1 MTDFT
6 VCTATELSDL
16 YQSGSVSPVT
26 VAEQILAKIDQLNPV
41 LNAFCY
47 LDPDTTLDQA
57 RASAQRWQQNNP
69 LSKLDGIPI
78 GVKDLLLTQG
88 WPTLKGSFDIDADQP
103 WLTDDPYV
111 AKLRSAG
118 AVFLGKTTTS
128 EYGTRSDGYSAR
140 HGFTRNPWNIS
151 KTAGGS
157 SAGSAAAVS
166 AGLGPISIGSDYNG
180 SISRPSAFC
189 GVVGFKPTGSTVIGP
204 IANTVEDCELVH
216 GLSFD
221 CVPLNLQKLRIAV
234 WDDKKFNLHT
244 DAFDLAI
251 NTIKNYF
258 SLNSVTPNIDLAR
271 FTHWHSKILLSNNQQ
286 KFTQFSDIQKQE
298 LFGWASLDE
307 IKNIDLTETSKAQF
321 FLDQTCKH
329 MKTMMQKYDI
339 IITTASNITAVG
351 VSTINPAVIYRNLP
365 PDYSSLWN
373 VTQQPAVTVPVG
385 LVDGLPVGI
394 QIVGAVGGDNVVLQF
409 ARSIQPLFD
418 KLRPNMFYKTSKR
431 HSST

>member
-6 VCTATELSDL
+6 VCTAAELTGL
-16 YQSGSVSPVT
+16 YQKGSASPVT
-26 VAEQILAKIDQLNPV
+26 VAEQILNKIERLNPV
-41 LNAFCY
+41 INAFCFT
-47 LDPDTTLDQA
+47 DPDTTLAQ
-57 RASAQRWQQNNP
+57 ASASESRWLAGCA
-69 LSKLDGIPI
+69 LSPLDGIPI
-78 GVKDLLLTQG
+78 GIKDLLLTQG

-103 WLTDDPYV
+103 WPEDDPYV

-128 EYGTRSDGYSAR
+128 EYGTRQDGYSAR

-157 SAGSAAAVS
+157 SAGSASAVS
-166 AGLGPISIGSDYNG
+166 AGLGPISIGSDQGG

-204 IANTVEDCELVH
+204 ITNTVEDCELVH
-216 GLSFD
+216 GLSCD
-221 CVPLNLQKLRIAV
+221 RVPLDLQKLRIAV
-234 WDDKKFNLHT
+234 WDDRKFNLHT

-251 NTIKNYF
+251 NNIKKYF
-258 SLNSVTPNIDLAR
+258 SLNSVTPDIDLAR
-271 FTHWHSKILLSNNQQ
+271 FTHWHSKILLYNNQQ
-286 KFTQFSDIQKQE
+286 KFTQFSDTQKQE

-307 IKNIDLTETSKAQF
+307 IINIDLTEINKAQF

-351 VSTINPAVIYRNLP
+351 VSTINPAVIYRDLP

-373 VTQQPAVTVPVG
+373 VTQQPAVTVPVD

-394 QIVGAVGGDNVVLQF
+394 QIVGAVGRDDVVLQF
-409 ARSIQPLFD
+409 ARSIQKLFD
-418 KLRPNMFYKTSKR
+418 KLRPNMFYKTKQA
-431 HSST
+431 T